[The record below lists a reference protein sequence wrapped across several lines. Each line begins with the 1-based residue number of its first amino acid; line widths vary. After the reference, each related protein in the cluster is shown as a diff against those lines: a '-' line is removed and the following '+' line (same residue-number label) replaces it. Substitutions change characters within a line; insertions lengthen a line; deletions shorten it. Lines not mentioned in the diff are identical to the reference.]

1 MTQYHNPWYGRALSL
16 KAAAAWKRDNKK
28 SFHSTLRSIVS
39 AAHAKGCCIR
49 EDDGS
54 VIEVQPKWV
63 ISQIKEGIGGLPTGI
78 CIQYMISL
86 LKRTRGNK
94 KMLLT
99 RRELDWLQQNH
110 ARAEARAERL
120 VDKGRLERLAAAE

>member
-1 MTQYHNPWYGRALSL
+1 MTQVVSPWYGRALSL

-49 EDDGS
+49 EDNGS

-63 ISQIKEGIGGLPTGI
+63 ISQIKDGIRPLSTGPAI
-78 CIQYMISL
+78 KYMANL
-86 LKRTRGNK
+86 LYRTRGNK

-99 RRELDWLQQNH
+99 RKEIDWLQRNH
-110 ARAEARAERL
+110 QRL

>member
-1 MTQYHNPWYGRALSL
+1 MTQVVSPWYGRALKLQSM
-16 KAAAAWKRDNKK
+16 AARRRDNVK
-28 SFHSTLRSIVS
+28 SFHSTLQSIVS
-39 AAHAKGCCIR
+39 AAHTKGCWVR
-49 EDDGS
+49 EDDGRE
-54 VIEVQPKWV
+54 IKVQPKWV
-63 ISQIKEGIGGLPTGI
+63 IIQIKAGIRPLGPGPAI
-78 CIQYMISL
+78 KYMISL